1 MKRLKLLL
9 IGVSAIFGLVN
20 PAAAQS
26 NDHKELTEINIST
39 PEPLLALQQSQ
50 ADLDKQR
57 EAERILKEAE
67 RVRQENRN
75 SGGNNGYTSPNLE
88 QRTNGAVDRLRDNF
102 GNDQKLRES
111 QAEVERLRQ
120 ERIRI
125 DQQYR
130 WDSYYYPYAT
140 PVNYPQEYRN
150 LGTDSS
156 NNEFKTPA
164 PVVQQLPGDS
174 PPPGSTPEVVP
185 VIRTTELQYVTPKNL
200 DLGTATLSVGVNNG
214 AGSTAVGYR
223 FAGTPIAI
231 EAGLVFNQDSLPAG
245 QLNEYSVPGSL
256 LQQFPT
262 GFNDLGSKTVSPQVG
277 ADLLGYFDVS
287 PGVSL
292 YGGVGLY
299 FQGRSTIFQSKATT
313 DLFKQ
318 TNSTDVNVAYSGGAD
333 FKLNDAWRLGGGYH
347 SLRGVNARISYSF

>member
-20 PAAAQS
+20 PATAQS
-26 NDHKELTEINIST
+26 NDHQELTEINIST

-75 SGGNNGYTSPNLE
+75 SGSNGYTDPNLE

-111 QAEVERLRQ
+111 QVEVDRLRQ

-125 DQQYR
+125 NQQYR
-130 WDSYYYPYAT
+130 WDSYYYPYSV
-140 PVNYPQEYRN
+140 PVNYPSEYRN

-156 NNEFKTPA
+156 NNEFQTPA

-174 PPPGSTPEVVP
+174 PASIPEVAP
-185 VIRTTELQYVTPKNL
+185 VIRTTDPQYVTPKNL

-214 AGSTAVGYR
+214 AASTAFGYR
-223 FAGTPIAI
+223 FAGTPIAL
-231 EAGLVFNQDSLPAG
+231 EGGLIFNQDSLPNG

-256 LQQFPT
+256 LQQFPN
-262 GFNDLGSKTVSPQVG
+262 GFNDLGSKTVSPQIG

-287 PGVSL
+287 PSVSL

-318 TNSTDVNVAYSGGAD
+318 TSSTDVNVAYSGGDD
-333 FKLNDAWRLGGGYH
+333 FRLNDAWRLGGGYH
-347 SLRGVNARISYSF
+347 SLRGVNARVSYSF